1 MPMDRQAIFT
11 KAYLG
16 LKAQGFQRSMA
27 AYGTYTYARCAYRGE
42 NGMKCALGHCIP
54 DEQYKPYFEGLT
66 ATYPNQYES
75 SWNLESAEKTRKA
88 KEIGA
93 ILGVE
98 TESDSYFLGDLQTI
112 HDLASEIN
120 PMKENLEDFAARNG
134 LTVPQDS

>member
-16 LKAQGFQRSMA
+16 LKAQNFERSMA
-27 AYGTYTYARCAYRGE
+27 TYGNSTDARCAYRGE

-54 DEQYKPYFEGLT
+54 DEQYKPYFEGLA
-66 ATYPNQYES
+66 ATHPSQYKSGIYPS
-75 SWNLESAEKTRKA
+75 SGEKTRKA
-88 KEIGA
+88 KELGA

-98 TESDSYFLGDLQTI
+98 TEEDAYFLFDLQSI
-112 HDLASEIN
+112 HDTASEVN
-120 PMKENLEDFAARNG
+120 PMKDNLVTFAARNH

>member
-16 LKAQGFQRSMA
+16 LKAQNFERSMA
-27 AYGTYTYARCAYRGE
+27 AFAGSRFPAKCAYRGD
-42 NGMKCALGHCIP
+42 GGKKCALGHCIP
-54 DEQYKPYFEGLT
+54 DEQYKPYFEGLGVAEPT
-66 ATYPNQYES
+66 RYES
-75 SWNLESAEKTRKA
+75 RDPYLADKIRKS

-98 TESDSYFLGDLQTI
+98 TESDSYFLGELQSI
-112 HDLASEIN
+112 HDNSSESS
-120 PMKENLEDFAARNG
+120 PMKENLEAFAARNG